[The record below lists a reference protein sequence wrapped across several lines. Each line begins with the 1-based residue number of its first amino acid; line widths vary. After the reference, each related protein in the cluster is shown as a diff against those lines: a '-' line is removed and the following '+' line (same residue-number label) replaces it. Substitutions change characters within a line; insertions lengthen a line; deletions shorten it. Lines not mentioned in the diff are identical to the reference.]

1 MRITMKNA
9 VLVTPAVLLLA
20 CSNTPAQ
27 QSAGVAGP
35 GDVAAQV
42 GDRTI
47 SVHRRYAIQAGRTR
61 TIRVRLTT
69 GGYAVLRRLGS
80 ATVVIRGDDGDR
92 FGRYG
97 DHVIR
102 IET

>member
-1 MRITMKNA
+1 MTAPSRCRGT
-9 VLVTPAVLLLA
+9 LWLR
-20 CSNTPAQ
+20 
-27 QSAGVAGP
+27 AGSTR
-35 GDVAAQV
+35 
-42 GDRTI
+42 DRTI

-69 GGYAVLRRLGS
+69 SGYAVMRRLGS

-97 DHVIR
+97 DHGIG